1 MNHEKPLNSN
11 QIDSRVNTAKKGI
24 GMDIREI
31 QNILPHRYPFL
42 LIDRVI
48 EMEGYQRAVGIKNV
62 TVNEPYFQGHFPGM
76 PVMPGVL
83 QVEAMSQLAGALLL
97 SRSGNEKKLAVLLSI
112 DEAKFRRSVIPGD
125 QLRIEVE
132 TIKVKARIIQVDA
145 RILVEGEIVSEAKI
159 KFMLVDK
166 DKIVQ
171 NTLRFRD
178 EFVRHK
184 ILDLLGDLY
193 LLNASLIGRII
204 ATKSGHKQNIQ
215 FVAKLAELMNN

>member
-1 MNHEKPLNSN
+1 MNHEKQLNSN
-11 QIDSRVNTAKKGI
+11 HIDIPVNTTKKGI
-24 GMDIREI
+24 RMDIREI

-83 QVEAMSQLAGALLL
+83 QVEAMGQLAGALLL
-97 SRSGNEKKLAVLLSI
+97 SKAGNENKLAVLLSI

-132 TIKVKARIIQVDA
+132 TVKIKARIIQVDA

-159 KFMLVDK
+159 KFMLIDK
-166 DKIVQ
+166 
-171 NTLRFRD
+171 
-178 EFVRHK
+178 E
-184 ILDLLGDLY
+184 
-193 LLNASLIGRII
+193 
-204 ATKSGHKQNIQ
+204 
-215 FVAKLAELMNN
+215 